1 MYAGLLAYALAR
13 FGLVTT
19 TVLIFVLTT
28 LGRFPLTANL
38 SAWYA
43 SSALLVLLSVLAL
56 AIYGFRTTLAGRPL
70 WRDELQEV

>member
-19 TVLIFVLTT
+19 TVLIFVWTT

-43 SSALLVLLSVLAL
+43 SSALLVILSVLAL
-56 AIYGFRTTLAGRPL
+56 AIFAFHTTLAGRPL
-70 WRDELQEV
+70 WRGELHEP